1 MSKGGDSSFSAADDS
16 NESWAYAPP
25 MLAAQAPAFAGYGYE
40 APSMQMMQAPSQL
53 PQMSMDPNAIM
64 DPSVMAALEILNRPQ
79 MMAQMPQMLG
89 SGTQYQEAYGLLPSI
104 TPKVRPKAPAEKK
117 SIFSI
122 LGSDSS
128 NSLDPFTSF
137 SSVYDG
143 AN

>member
-1 MSKGGDSSFSAADDS
+1 MSKGGDSGFSAADDP
-16 NESWAYAPP
+16 NEDWAYSPP

-104 TPKVRPKAPAEKK
+104 TSTVRSTAPAKKK
-117 SIFSI
+117 SAI
-122 LGSDSS
+122 SDLSS
-128 NSLDPFTSF
+128 LFNSL
-137 SSVYDG
+137 SSGYEGG
-143 AN
+143 A